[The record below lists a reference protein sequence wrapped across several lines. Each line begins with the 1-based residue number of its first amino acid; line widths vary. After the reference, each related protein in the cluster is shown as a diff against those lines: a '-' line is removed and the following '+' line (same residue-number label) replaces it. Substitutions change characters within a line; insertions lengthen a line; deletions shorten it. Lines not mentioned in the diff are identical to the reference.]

1 MNSKYLLFLLLFIF
15 IFVSNEAYCENYTL
29 DEFLKKYSLKDY
41 FIVRQKREF
50 IHWFSPKQSEILTK
64 KKEKKIQQELSN
76 EMDGYIKDN
85 NPMLNKLDIE
95 YWGLKEFHLGVQDQH
110 GSLHD
115 ILVINKKELGEQYLQ
130 RIKKK
135 YKDILVSFNQKNSI
149 NIKKYYFDAELFLA
163 AETKLKSILI
173 DEELLLKIYPNLLLK
188 DEEINLDKESINR
201 TINELKSTYIKGQ
214 SAMNNRMQ
222 ARADSIFNKIGK
234 SFKSLGN
241 YINSQSR
248 QLQYR
253 ITQ

>member
-1 MNSKYLLFLLLFIF
+1 M
-15 IFVSNEAYCENYTL
+15 
-29 DEFLKKYSLKDY
+29 
-41 FIVRQKREF
+41 
-50 IHWFSPKQSEILTK
+50 
-64 KKEKKIQQELSN
+64 
-76 EMDGYIKDN
+76 
-85 NPMLNKLDIE
+85 
-95 YWGLKEFHLGVQDQH
+95 
-110 GSLHD
+110 
-115 ILVINKKELGEQYLQ
+115 GEQYLQ